1 MSWLDSFFN
10 AGYRTVLIAGVAF
23 PPRPAVNFV
32 GMTGADNPALNRTD
46 ITVVVPPNRAPFGPA
61 SALVTPPDVSA
72 FTLQNPVSG
81 GVGSPS
87 AATIQNHASGYGVVV
102 YGTQSSAHECFNGCF
117 VTRGSL
123 TTLIMQ
129 VDAPYWDTSPT
140 GDPAGVV
147 APPFGGLIIYSPANH
162 KAIIWGPYAGN
173 APAAGQGSGIF
184 LFHQDIAGA
193 STTAPFSF
201 VPGRSTFPL
210 WLKWHDDGVNYNFS
224 YSFDGDFT
232 HAPTVAESRTTFLA
246 DAGTQIGFGCNSN
259 QGTGTRTN
267 VRSASLWLGSW
278 SPA

>member
-10 AGYRTVLIAGVAF
+10 AGYRTILIAGVAL
-23 PPRPAVNFV
+23 PPRPAVNYV
-32 GMTGADNPALNRTD
+32 GMTGVDNAPLNRTD
-46 ITVVVPPNRAPFGPA
+46 ITVVVPPNRAPFGP
-61 SALVTPPDVSA
+61 STSLVTPPDVST

-81 GVGSPS
+81 GVGAPS
-87 AATIQNHASGYGVVV
+87 AATIQNHPSGYGVAI

-117 VTRGSL
+117 VTRSGL

-173 APAAGQGSGIF
+173 APSIGQGSGIY

-193 STTAPFSF
+193 GTTAPFSF

-232 HAPTVAESRTTFLA
+232 HAPTVQESRTTFLA

-259 QGTGTRTN
+259 QSTGTRTN
-267 VRSASLWLGSW
+267 VRSASIWLGSW
-278 SPA
+278 SAS